1 MLVTRIAQ
9 GEDADSF
16 GVVDS
21 FSFKTVTKMIP
32 GSKVK
37 QSRKEKEAELA
48 EVIAE
53 LSLQVEIKGSCRK
66 PTWRDQPVVL
76 LAMFPVHA
84 AT

>member
-1 MLVTRIAQ
+1 MPRIPRWFTASGWAGALQTRWLFVLWSA
-9 GEDADSF
+9 
-16 GVVDS
+16 
-21 FSFKTVTKMIP
+21 

-53 LSLQVEIKGSCRK
+53 LALQVEIKGSCRK

-76 LAMFPVHA
+76 LAMLPVH
-84 AT
+84 TST